1 MLLMRSDSAA
11 RIMLERVC
19 SRCALP
25 LLVMVCLVPVAR
37 AQECVAPDSMTA
49 RLRNN
54 PTAED
59 YSELGVWFADHQ
71 QYACAVPA
79 FAASLNLD
87 RDAPKVALMFGASL
101 FMSGNAQDAVPPLQV
116 AEQTEP
122 YNVKVHLVLASAFE
136 QLNQA
141 KDAEEEWRAV
151 LRIDPQSSSALDH
164 LSTYLAADQDYSA
177 TITLLENPIIRG
189 ERTATQSLNLGVA
202 YAATGKLNEAETV
215 FRDGLN
221 TAPDSSPIA
230 NALADVLLQL
240 SRGDEALM
248 VLDLAMALH
257 PEDLD
262 TQLHYRKIVS
272 SYAPAAK

>member
-1 MLLMRSDSAA
+1 MLLMRSDSPA
-11 RIMLERVC
+11 LVVLKRVF
-19 SRCALP
+19 SRCAL
-25 LLVMVCLVPVAR
+25 LVVVMLCLVPIVSS
-37 AQECVAPDSMTA
+37 QECVAPDSMTA

-59 YSELGVWFADHQ
+59 YNDLGIWFANNQ

-79 FAASLNLD
+79 FAASLNLE

-101 FMSGNAQDAVPPLQV
+101 YMSGNAQDAVPPLQV
-116 AEQTEP
+116 AEQAEP

-141 KDAEEEWRAV
+141 RDAQEEWRAV

-177 TITLLENPIIRG
+177 TITLLENPIVSA

-215 FRDGLN
+215 LRDGLN
-221 TAPDSSPIA
+221 TAPDSSSIA

-248 VLDLAMALH
+248 VLHLAMALH

-262 TQLHYRKIVS
+262 TQLHYRKVVS
-272 SYAPAAK
+272 SYAPAGK